1 MFFDHSGQKSPLVW
15 LLGRVRTDLAGA
27 SPRARAA
34 ARVAKSQVFQDS
46 ASFDLAIFITPS
58 TRMADCVSSG
68 WVVTRVL
75 CLLWTGAVKAENRSD
90 GGVCLL
96 WTGRGEAA
104 DGSDGGVCLL
114 WTGRGEAENS
124 PSRGVHEIS

>member
-1 MFFDHSGQKSPLVW
+1 MIFDHSGQKSPLVW
-15 LLGRVRTDLAGA
+15 LLGAPYGDGLRRL
-27 SPRARAA
+27 PRARAG
-34 ARVAKSQVFQDS
+34 ARDPKSQLFQDS
-46 ASFDLAIFITPS
+46 ASFDLAIFTTPS

-114 WTGRGEAENS
+114 WTGRGEAENRPVQS
-124 PSRGVHEIS
+124 SA